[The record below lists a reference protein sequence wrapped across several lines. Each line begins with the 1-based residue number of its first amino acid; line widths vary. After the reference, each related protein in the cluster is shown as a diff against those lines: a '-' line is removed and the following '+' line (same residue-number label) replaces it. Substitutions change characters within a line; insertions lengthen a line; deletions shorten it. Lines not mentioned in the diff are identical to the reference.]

1 VIGTD
6 PQWYAGTKT
15 GLINGTTPSS
25 AFVFSSTAQ
34 VDGISYATNTSVTP
48 FTLQAISY
56 AAGETIANESVF
68 AALEANSDSSTDSY
82 LQLVGTSGPIY
93 SSNGLPVVNLA
104 AETGK
109 GSFQLG
115 TDNILDYNI
124 TSMNPVTATAAPG
137 DRCGRSRQCVDA
149 AGREPRG
156 PQSPRSQ
163 QRGITADLLA
173 N

>member
-124 TSMNPVTATAAPG
+124 TSMTPVTATAAPEI
-137 DRCGRSRQCVDA
+137 DA
-149 AGREPRG
+149 AGAGSALTLLVGSLAVLSRRA
-156 PQSPRSQ
+156 RSKGESLQ
-163 QRGITADLLA
+163 TC
-173 N
+173 